1 MMQKKPFNAVPLL
14 VATICAV
21 LVSLGTAFA
30 AEIPFITTDE
40 LKKKMDAGAPLVL
53 ADALSSIEH
62 NEMAIKGSVNIPA
75 SKVKGNP
82 NLPADKGKLLIFYC
96 KGPKCGKSRI
106 AAEEA
111 IKLGYSNVMVYNEG
125 LPEWAKRG
133 YEVVTKTAYPKVEIP
148 RMTPKEVSTQKA
160 SLVLLD
166 IRGEKHMD
174 LGQISGTVNIL
185 LDDLDTQ
192 YTKLPKD
199 KKIVITDHAGKQLLV
214 AAKFL
219 HMKGYTNVAIMDGG
233 VTAWIQAGLPVSK

>member
-1 MMQKKPFNAVPLL
+1 MMFKKLGALL
-14 VATICAV
+14 AIFILSLLAGQATA
-21 LVSLGTAFA
+21 LA
-30 AEIPFITTDE
+30 ADIPFIVTDD
-40 LKKKMDAGAPLVL
+40 LKKKMDAGEPLVL

-62 NEMAIKGSVNIPA
+62 NELAIKGSVNIPA
-75 SKVKGNP
+75 SRVAGNP
-82 NLPADKGKLLIFYC
+82 NLPADKGMLLIFYC

-111 IKLGYSNVMVYNEG
+111 VKLGYSKVMVYNEG

-133 YEVVTKTAYPKVEIP
+133 FEVVSKTQYPKVEIA
-148 RMTPKEVSTQKA
+148 RMSPKEVFDQKA
-160 SLVLLD
+160 SLVLVD

-174 LGQISGTVNIL
+174 LGKIDGTVNIL
-185 LDDLDTQ
+185 LDDMEEQ

-199 KKIVITDHAGKQLLV
+199 KKLLLLDHAGKQLAV

-233 VTAWIQAGLPVSK
+233 VTSWIQAGLPVSK